1 MNEAVAENTRRD
13 TPWKTIEVLSASYA
27 PSVPERPVKIYM
39 LAMDATSM
47 FPERVDIFEAT
58 ERGGDALS
66 DFLASTLDKE
76 GVREL
81 LRDLLAACN
90 NWGRTDNAE
99 HLIRVLGDWEAT
111 AEVYANPELK
121 KAIDEACRESAE
133 GRIQTPA

>member
-1 MNEAVAENTRRD
+1 
-13 TPWKTIEVLSASYA
+13 
-27 PSVPERPVKIYM
+27 
-39 LAMDATSM
+39 
-47 FPERVDIFEAT
+47 
-58 ERGGDALS
+58 LS